1 MVSKWSTRSPRL
13 TPLNN
18 FRFFIKPIRRD
29 DHSDRPA
36 DRFGGSVA
44 EQSFGALIPAGDDRI
59 QILADNGVVGRINDS
74 AQQSAGILALF
85 TFGNITCLR
94 FDVVDVDGMLI
105 SHFILHGTILIY
117 HTQSTEE
124 FIHASNDIMEV

>member
-1 MVSKWSTRSPRL
+1 MLNFRVQITTCQNNFNSGVHSPHFAKHLIACLFGKSNVQEYRVYFSRL
-13 TPLNN
+13 T
-18 FRFFIKPIRRD
+18 
-29 DHSDRPA
+29 
-36 DRFGGSVA
+36 V
-44 EQSFGALIPAGDDRI
+44 
-59 QILADNGVVGRINDS
+59 NDG

-105 SHFILHGTILIY
+105 SHFILHGTIPIY